1 MKNLKITK
9 RFTKRASGRETQLI
23 IKRKNDD
30 IEEATEEST
39 KVFNALK
46 NNAPKC
52 LKRGMEDTKEN
63 FLSFNK

>member
-1 MKNLKITK
+1 MRNLKITK
-9 RFTKRASGRETQLI
+9 RFTKRVAGRETQLI

-46 NNAPKC
+46 NNAPRC
-52 LKRGMEDTKEN
+52 LKKGMEDTKES